1 MAGSFIG
8 GCWNEARD
16 ETDGGKGKQRKTQV
30 ANLAPVDVHR
40 SACMQCGSQDV
51 TGQILFLFYPGV
63 PLKHDPAF
71 RGPIRGKSRLV
82 GCRAAYTPWTVAIA
96 GLVSISYPVE

>member
-16 ETDGGKGKQRKTQV
+16 ETDGGK
-30 ANLAPVDVHR
+30 
-40 SACMQCGSQDV
+40 
-51 TGQILFLFYPGV
+51 GV